1 MKIRQ
6 HKGSL
11 DDSMKTLVELDGSL
25 EALNHYVQQTCGLPL
40 KSIALYDAEPD
51 TRINFEKTFIGTT
64 ESGVFGFADCNIT

>member
-11 DDSMKTLVELDGSL
+11 DDSMQTLTELDGSL
-25 EALNHYVQQTCGLPL
+25 SALNQYIQQTCGLPL
-40 KSIALYDAEPD
+40 KSISLYDDRPD
-51 TRINFEKTFIGTT
+51 TRIDWAKTYIITT